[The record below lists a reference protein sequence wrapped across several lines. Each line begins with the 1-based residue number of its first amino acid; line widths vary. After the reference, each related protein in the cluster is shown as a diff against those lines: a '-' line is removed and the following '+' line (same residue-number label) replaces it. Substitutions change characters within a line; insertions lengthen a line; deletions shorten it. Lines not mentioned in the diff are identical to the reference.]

1 MVRIMKKI
9 ILSCMVA
16 LGAFAAEPS
25 YDEIISKIGKEAM
38 VLEIGASTCRACKKM
53 KMIIDDAK
61 HSDPKL
67 PVYILDVRENREVA
81 QKFKIQMIPTQVV
94 LNAKGEEV
102 HRHIG
107 GVKQIKLLQFVNM
120 AESK

>member
-1 MVRIMKKI
+1 MKKI

-25 YDEIISKIGKEAM
+25 YEEIVSKIGKEAM

-61 HSDPKL
+61 SIQADL
-67 PVYILDVRENREVA
+67 PVYIVDVRENKEVA
-81 QKFKIQMIPTQVV
+81 KRFAIQMIPTQVV

-107 GVKQIKLLQFVNM
+107 GVEQMKLLQFVKM
-120 AESK
+120 AEIK